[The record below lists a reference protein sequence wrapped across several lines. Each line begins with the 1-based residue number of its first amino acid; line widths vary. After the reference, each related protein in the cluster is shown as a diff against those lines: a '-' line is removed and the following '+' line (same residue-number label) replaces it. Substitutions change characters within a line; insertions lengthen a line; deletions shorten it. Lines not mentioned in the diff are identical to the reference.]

1 MKIEDLISF
10 VSRLIY
16 YIEEKNTSFDK
27 AFIYTRNY
35 FKTKRPLKLYFYIS
49 KDIVSKYYFLKIISK
64 EFFGRETRKNIVKT
78 WLILYGEQYPSLRD
92 ASLRLKRKIARR
104 GKQVSIDNIMCS
116 LPDEDKIAFKYSVPP
131 WIVKTLR
138 KYMSIGEIELLL
150 KSMLKETLWIR
161 VNTLKISLSEAKKYF
176 EENEVVAE
184 QDSDYCFL
192 FKVLKSKKPIH
203 MLDYVREGKI
213 IIQDKASIVAVDA
226 LELSENDVILDLCA
240 APGLKTS
247 LIFQFLENKCRVV
260 ACDISW
266 QRLKNMK
273 KLLKLYGVDLSK
285 VDLIKMDSRKIP
297 FRKLIRVTK
306 VLIDAP
312 CSSSGVM
319 LRDPAIRIQLKDSD
333 SIGSYIIVQK
343 GLVQEA
349 VKHFRGKEIVYATC
363 SLFPQEGEEI
373 IDAVFSEV
381 KLYPLK
387 VPGNPGYR
395 GFKCSNYVKRLF
407 PHVHDTN
414 GFFIT
419 KFAA

>member
-1 MKIEDLISF
+1 
-10 VSRLIY
+10 
-16 YIEEKNTSFDK
+16 
-27 AFIYTRNY
+27 
-35 FKTKRPLKLYFYIS
+35 
-49 KDIVSKYYFLKIISK
+49 
-64 EFFGRETRKNIVKT
+64 
-78 WLILYGEQYPSLRD
+78 
-92 ASLRLKRKIARR
+92 
-104 GKQVSIDNIMCS
+104 
-116 LPDEDKIAFKYSVPP
+116 
-131 WIVKTLR
+131 
-138 KYMSIGEIELLL
+138 
-150 KSMLKETLWIR
+150 
-161 VNTLKISLSEAKKYF
+161 
-176 EENEVVAE
+176 
-184 QDSDYCFL
+184 
-192 FKVLKSKKPIH
+192 
-203 MLDYVREGKI
+203 
-213 IIQDKASIVAVDA
+213 
-226 LELSENDVILDLCA
+226 
-240 APGLKTS
+240 
-247 LIFQFLENKCRVV
+247 
-260 ACDISW
+260 
-266 QRLKNMK
+266 MK